1 MKRAFIIMAL
11 VSASAFAEP
20 SFNQIESLITS
31 RQYGAAQSGLEQITQ
46 NHPQSAKAFYAM
58 AQAKAGLGNQIG
70 AKESLDRAIGLDP
83 ELKFADKNE
92 VQKLQIAVTPRSE
105 DIKPV
110 NEAHFPFDLLFVLI
124 LAAICLWFVRLQKLR
139 QAAILQSK
147 PYGESNVIPQQAL
160 PRSAKINYSESK
172 VSSVGLQPSTS
183 SKNQPQIINNYASS
197 AVGSSGDGLLTGILL
212 GNMLSSG
219 REHEITREVIREVP
233 ANSNN
238 HSNNESF
245 NRVIDTDSLSS
256 SWDSGSSGLD
266 SSWGDSGGGSGDD

>member
-20 SFNQIESLITS
+20 SFNQIESLIAS

-110 NEAHFPFDLLFVLI
+110 NETHFPFDLLFVLI

-172 VSSVGLQPSTS
+172 F
-183 SKNQPQIINNYASS
+183 PQLGYSLPRRRKINPKLLIIMHRA
-197 AVGSSGDGLLTGILL
+197 L
-212 GNMLSSG
+212 
-219 REHEITREVIREVP
+219 
-233 ANSNN
+233 
-238 HSNNESF
+238 
-245 NRVIDTDSLSS
+245 
-256 SWDSGSSGLD
+256 
-266 SSWGDSGGGSGDD
+266 